1 MISFNS
7 YITIPLNKLFYF
19 DQKSN
24 QHHMCEELYADN
36 KKKKERYQIVI
47 INPADVE
54 DADLDED
61 CIAYLSIE
69 DRNDLNNSK
78 QATRFASIYC
88 HAIEQHI
95 F

>member
-1 MISFNS
+1 MFAND
-7 YITIPLNKLFYF
+7 L
-19 DQKSN
+19 
-24 QHHMCEELYADN
+24 LYAVTVIAEDA
-36 KKKKERYQIVI
+36 IVGVAAAEL
-47 INPADVE
+47 NG
-54 DADLDED
+54 ADLDED

-88 HAIEQHI
+88 HAIEQHL